1 MKIKAVAK
9 DIGVPSRK
17 VKLLVDMVRGK
28 KVNEALIMLK
38 FARSPAAIAVAKVIK
53 SAAAS
58 AENNY
63 MMTPDDLKIVEIMAN
78 EGHTLKRYRPQS
90 RGRISPIL
98 KRSTHIVVSVS
109 EEAK

>member
-78 EGHTLKRYRPQS
+78 EGHTLKRYRPAVKRAHKS
-90 RGRISPIL
+90 YIETFHSYCGFCFRGG
-98 KRSTHIVVSVS
+98 
-109 EEAK
+109 